1 MARNKALRAGSA
13 SCKKAQAGED
23 GDRSSEEHTETLR
36 PLVTTLV
43 TRKVVVTTLGALNE
57 GRNDPSHITTLPIT
71 RGRNDITTPSAV
83 KFLTPKMVGE
93 CVGYYI
99 TI

>member
-1 MARNKALRAGSA
+1 MDTSPTLRAF
-13 SCKKAQAGED
+13 
-23 GDRSSEEHTETLR
+23 TETLR

-43 TRKVVVTTLGALNE
+43 TRNVVVTTLGALNE

-83 KFLTPKMVGE
+83 KFISPKMVGE
-93 CVGYYI
+93 CVAVGYYI
-99 TI
+99 TLNGRYS